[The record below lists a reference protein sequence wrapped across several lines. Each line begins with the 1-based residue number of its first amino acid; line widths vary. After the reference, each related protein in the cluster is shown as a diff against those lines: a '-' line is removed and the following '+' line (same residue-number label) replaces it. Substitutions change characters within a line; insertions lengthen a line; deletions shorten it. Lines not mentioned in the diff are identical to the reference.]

1 MPSGSSPRANRA
13 ANAKTKTQTLSLAQD
28 AEGLRSQAGSAA
40 RACVGDKVS
49 AIRLNLMFANKV
61 LSVAEASVWDFLAQE
76 APAPALED
84 LRETMSLAIQ
94 YVDRATAEATASS
107 ATP

>member
-1 MPSGSSPRANRA
+1 MYQVSLRAIA
-13 ANAKTKTQTLSLAQD
+13 QTLD
-28 AEGLRSQAGSAA
+28 EAEDSDGG
-40 RACVGDKVS
+40 
-49 AIRLNLMFANKV
+49 LNLMFANKV

-94 YVDRATAEATASS
+94 
-107 ATP
+107 